1 MFTLVANSWPQST
14 GQRHNLMFNR
24 KTTAEEIALDIPLE
38 LEEGPPPVA
47 YKRVLQ
53 TLSISAAAFLA
64 WAAIGQ
70 VREVAKANGEIAP
83 AGKVQTVGHLEGG
96 IVAEVLVQEGQ
107 LVDEGTPLVRLL
119 ETATSS
125 DLERVQTR
133 LRFLATEEQRLAAN
147 TTREQS
153 SGLRLG
159 NGITFSEAQ
168 QAAFVAQQRAFE
180 QEQQALMARISE
192 KEAELSS
199 VVERIGL
206 QETQIE
212 IEQEKFEIQQ
222 SLFDQGYTS
231 KRRYLDAK
239 SSLQNAQS
247 SLSELSGMKGRV
259 EAQLREAQAGLQR
272 SAAVAEEE
280 LAEERS
286 RVVQERNELSFEAEK
301 QQDRFE
307 RLFVRAPASGH
318 IKALYL
324 KGPGSVLAPGDVV
337 AEIVP
342 SDSELVADVRISPR
356 DIGHV
361 EVGDEA
367 EIAVTTF
374 DPNIQGTLKGE
385 VSVISASSFRDEYGN
400 YFFKATIPLTSNQ
413 IGEGSRAETISPGMV
428 VDAKIVT
435 GSKSVLQYMLKP
447 VTRAIGDPLSER

>member
-1 MFTLVANSWPQST
+1 MFSRKSTSDDQS
-14 GQRHNLMFNR
+14 
-24 KTTAEEIALDIPLE
+24 LDMPLE
-38 LEEGPPPVA
+38 LEEGPPPAA
-47 YKRVLQ
+47 YRRVLQ
-53 TLSISAAAFLA
+53 VLSLGAAAFLA

-70 VREVAKANGEIAP
+70 VREVAKAAGEIAP

-107 LVDEGTPLVRLL
+107 LVEKGTPLVRLQ

-133 LRFLATEEQRLAAN
+133 LKFLAREEQRLAVDPTN
-147 TTREQS
+147 VDPKS
-153 SGLRLG
+153 LRLG
-159 NGITFSEAQ
+159 TDLEFSEAQ
-168 QAAFVAQQRAFE
+168 LAALEAQRKALA
-180 QEQQALMARISE
+180 QEQQALQARINE
-192 KEAELSS
+192 KQAELTSIL
-199 VVERIGL
+199 ERVAL
-206 QETQIE
+206 QETQVE
-212 IEQEKFEIQQ
+212 IEKEKFSIQQ
-222 SLFDQGYTS
+222 TLFDQGYTS
-231 KRRYLDAK
+231 KRRFLDAK
-239 SSLQNAQS
+239 SSLQIAQS
-247 SLSELSGMKGRV
+247 GLSELVGHKGRA
-259 EAQLREAQAGLQR
+259 EAQLTEAKASLER
-272 SAAVAEEE
+272 SIAVAEEE

-286 RVVQERNELSFEAEK
+286 RVVQERSELAFEAEK
-301 QQDRFE
+301 QKDRFD

-342 SDSELVADVRISPR
+342 SDSDLVADVRISPR

-361 EVGDEA
+361 EVGDQA
-367 EIAVTTF
+367 EIAITTF

-385 VSVISASSFRDEYGN
+385 VAVISASSFRDEYGN

-413 IGEGSRAETISPGMV
+413 IGSGSQAETISPGMV

>member
-1 MFTLVANSWPQST
+1 MFI
-14 GQRHNLMFNR
+14 R
-24 KTTAEEIALDIPLE
+24 KTTTENFSLDIPLE

-47 YKRVLQ
+47 YRRVLQ
-53 TLSISAAAFLA
+53 VLSLSAAAFLT
-64 WAAIGQ
+64 WSAIGQ
-70 VREVAKANGEIAP
+70 VREVASATGEIVP

-107 LVDEGTPLVRLL
+107 LVEEGTPLVRLQ

-133 LRFLATEEQRLAAN
+133 LRFLATEEQRLTGGGASSAG
-147 TTREQS
+147 S
-153 SGLRLG
+153 SGLRLSG
-159 NGITFSEAQ
+159 GAEFSEAQ
-168 QAAFVAQQRAFE
+168 QAAFDAQRIALE
-180 QEQQALMARISE
+180 KEQQALKARITE
-192 KEAELSS
+192 KQAELTSI
-199 VVERIGL
+199 VERIAL
-206 QETQIE
+206 QETQVE
-212 IEQEKFEIQQ
+212 IEQEKFDIQK

-231 KRRYLDAK
+231 KRRFLDAK
-239 SSLQNAQS
+239 SALQNAQS
-247 SLSELSGMKGRV
+247 QLSELNGFRGRAQ
-259 EAQLREAQAGLQR
+259 AQLTEAQASLER
-272 SAAVAEEE
+272 SVAKAQEE

-286 RVVQERNELSFEAEK
+286 RVVQERSELAFEAEK
-301 QQDRFE
+301 QRDRFD
-307 RLFVRAPASGH
+307 RLYVRAPISGH

-324 KGPGSVLAPGDVV
+324 KGAGSVLAPGDVV
-337 AEIVP
+337 AEVVP
-342 SDSELVADVRISPR
+342 SDSDLVAEVRVSPR

-374 DPNIQGTLKGE
+374 DPNVEGTIMGE

-400 YFFKATIPLTSNQ
+400 YYFKATIPLASNT
-413 IGEGSRAETISPGMV
+413 IGQGARSETISPGMV

>member
-1 MFTLVANSWPQST
+1 MFIRNSTNENFS
-14 GQRHNLMFNR
+14 
-24 KTTAEEIALDIPLE
+24 LDVPLE

-47 YKRVLQ
+47 YRRVLQ
-53 TLSISAAAFLA
+53 VLSLSAAAFLT
-64 WAAIGQ
+64 WAAFGQ
-70 VREVAKANGEIAP
+70 VREVANATGEIVP

-107 LVDEGTPLVRLL
+107 LVEKGTPLVRLQ

-133 LRFLATEEQRLAAN
+133 LKFLATEEQRLAGSRTPSADPN
-147 TTREQS
+147 
-153 SGLRLG
+153 GLRLSG
-159 NGITFSEAQ
+159 GADFSEAQ
-168 QAAFVAQQRAFE
+168 QAAFDAQRTALAK
-180 QEQQALMARISE
+180 EQQALKARISE
-192 KEAELSS
+192 KQAELTSI
-199 VVERIGL
+199 VERIAL
-206 QETQIE
+206 QETQVE
-212 IEQEKFEIQQ
+212 IEQEKFNIQQ
-222 SLFDQGYTS
+222 SLYDQGYTS
-231 KRRYLDAK
+231 KRRFLDAK

-247 SLSELSGMKGRV
+247 QLSELIGFRGRAQ
-259 EAQLREAQAGLQR
+259 AQLTEAEASFDR
-272 SAAVAEEE
+272 SVAVAQEE

-286 RVVQERNELSFEAEK
+286 RVVQERSELAFEAEK
-301 QQDRFE
+301 QLDRYD
-307 RLFVRAPASGH
+307 RLFVRAPIGGH

-324 KGPGSVLAPGDVV
+324 KGAGSVLAPGDVV
-337 AEIVP
+337 AEVVP
-342 SDSELVADVRISPR
+342 SDSDLVAEVRVSPR

-374 DPNIQGTLKGE
+374 DPNIEGTLKGE

-400 YFFKATIPLTSNQ
+400 YYFKATIPLASNT
-413 IGEGSRAETISPGMV
+413 IGQGAAQETISPGMV